1 MPARSEHKP
10 SRDSSVVEELLSRSR
25 RFLAGMVADYVK
37 LSLDELLQWIL
48 GRAVRY
54 AFSTSL
60 FIMAAGFLLLGG
72 AEGLIV
78 SGVPRY
84 LAHLAIGATSL
95 IAGFVALKC
104 YYRPSGRE

>member
-1 MPARSEHKP
+1 
-10 SRDSSVVEELLSRSR
+10 
-25 RFLAGMVADYVK
+25 
-37 LSLDELLQWIL
+37 
-48 GRAVRY
+48 
-54 AFSTSL
+54 
-60 FIMAAGFLLLGG
+60 MAAGFLLLGG

>member
-1 MPARSEHKP
+1 MNRT
-10 SRDSSVVEELLSRSR
+10 R
-25 RFLAGMVADYVK
+25 RFLAGMVADYLK
-37 LSLDELLQWIL
+37 DSLDDLLQWVL

-78 SGVPRY
+78 SGMPAY
-84 LAHLAIGATSL
+84 LAHLTVGATSL
-95 IAGFVALKC
+95 IAGLVALKC
-104 YYRPSGRE
+104 YYRPSERE